1 LVELELSEVLELLM
15 ISMWLGLIV
24 TEGVS

>member
-15 ISMWLGLIV
+15 ISMWLGQIV